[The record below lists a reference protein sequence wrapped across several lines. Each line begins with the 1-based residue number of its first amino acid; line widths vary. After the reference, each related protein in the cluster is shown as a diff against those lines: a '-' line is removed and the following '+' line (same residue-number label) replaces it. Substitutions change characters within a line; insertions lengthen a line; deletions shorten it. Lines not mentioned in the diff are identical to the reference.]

1 MNLREKFLWNA
12 AITFSVLALL
22 WNTWNL
28 YSKNKNVKKAY
39 NKYKNEKVGSDKEL
53 QDMVVDLEENLNTRK
68 MLKFKIKE
76 NPLDL
81 MKTLIVISVKCI
93 YIN

>member
-1 MNLREKFLWNA
+1 MNLREKFLWNV
-12 AITFSVLALL
+12 AITFSVLAIL

-28 YSKNKNVKKAY
+28 YSKNTNVKKAY

-53 QDMVVDLEENLNTRK
+53 QDMVVDLEENLNNRK

-76 NPLDL
+76 TPLDL
-81 MKTLIVISVKCI
+81 I
-93 YIN
+93 